1 MGGSQG
7 ALALNERM
15 PEAIARLGSKIHALE
30 VIHQAGR
37 ERDEEV
43 RGRYERHGVTRVRVV
58 AFIEDI
64 AREIAEAD
72 VVVARAGAATVAEL
86 TTIGRASV
94 LVPFPFAAD
103 DHQAKNAAAL
113 ARAGGAVCL
122 RQELADAARLSAEIQ
137 GLLEDDAAR
146 VAMADASRAV
156 GRPSATRDV
165 AADLLAFAGIPERG
179 MAKRNDAGS
188 ASVHPSQVGA
198 GGPG

>member
-1 MGGSQG
+1 
-7 ALALNERM
+7 
-15 PEAIARLGSKIHALE
+15 
-30 VIHQAGR
+30 
-37 ERDEEV
+37 
-43 RGRYERHGVTRVRVV
+43 
-58 AFIEDI
+58 
-64 AREIAEAD
+64 
-72 VVVARAGAATVAEL
+72 
-86 TTIGRASV
+86 
-94 LVPFPFAAD
+94 
-103 DHQAKNAAAL
+103 
-113 ARAGGAVCL
+113 VCL